1 LGWSAIQCD
10 LIENENTWA
19 KAVQSNT
26 VEEFHKKFDDALGLL
41 KKELGHTY
49 PLIING
55 KEVFSEQTFEVRSPS
70 DKNILLARF
79 PLATKEQADEAI
91 HAAREAFSSW
101 SQSSYRERVKLF
113 FQIADSFSAQKFR
126 LAAIVSMEN
135 GKNRLEAMGE
145 IDETIDFLRF
155 YADQLESNEGFV
167 KPTKSAN
174 PNEKTVSVLKPYGV
188 WGVIPPF
195 NFPSAIS
202 IGMSSGAL
210 ITANTVVLKPASDT
224 PLSAFQFV
232 DTIYQKIPKGAINF
246 ITGKGSV
253 VGQAI
258 IEHPLVSGIAFTG
271 SKEVGISGFQ
281 TFTRV
286 SPKPFISEMGGKNPV
301 IVTDSADLEKATDGV
316 LRAAF
321 GYGGQKCSA
330 CSRVYVHK
338 NVSNQFMEKLVSKTK
353 QLKIGLPWER
363 DTYLGPVINE
373 AAKTKYEKAVETAKK
388 DGKIVFGGS
397 TLKDGNYRNGY
408 YVEPTIVTGLPKDH
422 PLIKEELFLPFLCVR
437 EFDDFE
443 DALREAN
450 DSEYG
455 LTAGIFSKDKK
466 QIEEF
471 FSKMEAGVIYA
482 NRAQSATTG
491 AIVQAQ
497 PFVGWKSSGISGK
510 GAGGAYYLTQ
520 FLREQTQTVCNEQ

>member
-1 LGWSAIQCD
+1 M
-10 LIENENTWA
+10 IENENTWA
-19 KAVQSNT
+19 KAVQNNT
-26 VEEFHKKFDDALGLL
+26 VEEFHKKFDDAIDLF
-41 KKELGHTY
+41 KKEIGRTY

-91 HAAREAFSSW
+91 RAANEAFLSW

-113 FQIADSFSAQKFR
+113 SQTADAFSAQKFR

-155 YADQLESNEGFV
+155 YASQLESNEGFV
-167 KPTKSAN
+167 KPTKSST

-188 WGVIPPF
+188 WGIIPPF

-232 DTIYQKIPKGAINF
+232 DAIYRKIPKGAINLV
-246 ITGKGSV
+246 TGKGSI

-271 SKEVGISGFQ
+271 SKEVGLAGFR
-281 TFTRV
+281 TFTRI

-301 IVTDSADLEKATDGV
+301 VVTDSADLEKATDGV

-338 NVSNQFMEKLVSKTK
+338 NISNQFMEKLVSKTK

-373 AAKTKYEKAVETAKK
+373 DAKTKYEKAVEIAKK
-388 DGKIVFGGS
+388 DGKIVLGGS
-397 TLKDGNYRNGY
+397 TLKDGQYQHGY

-443 DALREAN
+443 EAIMEAN

-466 QIEEF
+466 QIDEF

-520 FLREQTQTVCNEQ
+520 FLREQTQTICNEQ